1 MSVSLKT
8 YELYTLSMG
17 EKYLLERTT
26 NKSEVVKRYT
36 AMLTAGS
43 CPRVSVDG
51 EQLTI
56 AKADDNFNKNV
67 LDQKREGRKKRSK
80 KIG

>member
-1 MSVSLKT
+1 MSLKT
-8 YELYTLSMG
+8 YELYTLSAG
-17 EKYLLERTT
+17 EKYLLMRTT
-26 NKSEVVKRYT
+26 NKKEIVKRYT

-43 CPRVSVDG
+43 YPRVAVDG

-56 AKADDNFNKNV
+56 AKADERFNKNV
-67 LDQKREGRKKRSK
+67 LDHKREERQKRSK